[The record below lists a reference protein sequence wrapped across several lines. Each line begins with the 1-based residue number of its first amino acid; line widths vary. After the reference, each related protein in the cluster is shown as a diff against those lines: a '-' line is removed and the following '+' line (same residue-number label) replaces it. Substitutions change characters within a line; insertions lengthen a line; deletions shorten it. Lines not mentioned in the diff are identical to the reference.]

1 MNSYLNTNIT
11 SLTQSA
17 TTVADFVEQMKILK
31 KVDKKIMKL
40 KEKAAFIGQVCNI
53 IDNHK
58 GNVILPDKEMPK
70 RIKGYHT
77 LILQNLSSLDNAI
90 SKV

>member
-1 MNSYLNTNIT
+1 MPIYLERISNELNAYLNTNIA

-31 KVDKKIMKL
+31 KVDEKIMKL

-53 IDNHK
+53 IDNQK
-58 GNVILPDKEMPK
+58 GNVVLTDK
-70 RIKGYHT
+70 
-77 LILQNLSSLDNAI
+77 
-90 SKV
+90 